1 MLKKYLKSM
10 ERVLTKYIK
19 PCYNRLTKTQK
30 GENMSNA
37 KKICISLNGEVL
49 KKGKAKSEEMGI
61 PFSTYLSILISND
74 TKKKERK

>member
-1 MLKKYLKSM
+1 
-10 ERVLTKYIK
+10 
-19 PCYNRLTKTQK
+19 
-30 GENMSNA
+30 MSNA

-49 KKGKAKSEEMGI
+49 KKGKAKAEEMGI